1 MGQMAAMMAAMQRT
15 IDALTLQLTNLERGG
30 GGRDHSGKEIDD
42 MPVMHYKDVDKPS
55 KFGGQNWMTWSADF
69 MNFLGRKNAKWKGIL
84 QVIQNVSQKPLD
96 SSGYEKIQEATK
108 SSKPEVLE
116 AYRGQLYEYLKTYT
130 SGDTHTLVI
139 SNNPANAFET
149 WRRLCDQGNSIRE
162 RPLRDERRAI
172 FHPKQASSEGLVKA
186 IAEWEKR
193 LNAYVLQRPDDVLS
207 KEDKIM
213 CLEDMCPEG
222 IQKFLADQH
231 LLGMVTTYE
240 DYKDAI
246 DRYFYQE
253 KRWSRKK
260 AGIHQC
266 SATCR
271 DESGWCS
278 TSQGYTEG
286 TAEACNEEEK
296 QEDDGEQP
304 WLPGIAG
311 EVAGAVMAI
320 IKGGKGK

>member
-1 MGQMAAMMAAMQRT
+1 
-15 IDALTLQLTNLERGG
+15 
-30 GGRDHSGKEIDD
+30 
-42 MPVMHYKDVDKPS
+42 
-55 KFGGQNWMTWSADF
+55 MTWSADF
-69 MNFLGRKNAKWKGIL
+69 MNFLGRQNAKWNGIL

-96 SSGYEKIQEATK
+96 ASGYEKIQEATK
-108 SSKPEVLE
+108 SSRPEVLE
-116 AYRGQLYEYLKTYT
+116 AYREQLYEYLKTYT
-130 SGDTHTLVI
+130 SADTHTLVI

-172 FHPKQASSEGLVKA
+172 FHPKQATSEGLVKA
-186 IAEWEKR
+186 IAEWEKM

-246 DRYFYQE
+246 DQYFY
-253 KRWSRKK
+253 
-260 AGIHQC
+260 
-266 SATCR
+266 
-271 DESGWCS
+271 
-278 TSQGYTEG
+278 
-286 TAEACNEEEK
+286 
-296 QEDDGEQP
+296 
-304 WLPGIAG
+304 
-311 EVAGAVMAI
+311 
-320 IKGGKGK
+320 